1 MGGWALSLFLPLRGG
16 MNLPGVLFNL
26 HTDNVCQY
34 SVSSVYTDGI
44 GALCGEPTPGPID
57 GLLLDQRLEVK
68 GRIVLVRLRAGVGQ
82 ETILVELL
90 SSLCSESKQ
99 VCG

>member
-1 MGGWALSLFLPLRGG
+1 MGGCALSLFLPLRGG
-16 MNLPGVLFNL
+16 MNLPGVLFSL
-26 HTDNVCQY
+26 HTNDVCQY
-34 SVSSVYTDGI
+34 TIRIENEI
-44 GALCGEPTPGPID
+44 GVLCGEPTPGPID

-68 GRIVLVRLRAGVGQ
+68 GGIVLICLRARVGQ

-99 VCG
+99 VCD